1 MPPGRMKLWF
11 IRRPVVFS
19 KNPSTSSRSR
29 KPKIIIVVD
38 PTSMPLVAS
47 HMRCD
52 DIRWSS
58 DSSIRIHTA
67 RGGSSM
73 PSSFSVASEK
83 TSSLL
88 SGDR

>member
-1 MPPGRMKLWF
+1 MKLWF
-11 IRRPVVFS
+11 MRRPVVFS
-19 KNPSTSSRSR
+19 KKPSTSSRSR
-29 KPKIIIVVD
+29 KPKIIMVVD
-38 PTSMPLVAS
+38 PRSMPLVAS

-58 DSSIRIHTA
+58 DSSMRIHTA

-73 PSSFSVASEK
+73 PSSFSVAREK

>member
-19 KNPSTSSRSR
+19 KKPSTSSRSR
-29 KPKIIIVVD
+29 KPKIIMVVD
-38 PTSMPLVAS
+38 PRSMPLVAS

-52 DIRWSS
+52 DTRWSS
-58 DSSIRIHTA
+58 DKSMRIQTA

-73 PSSFSVASEK
+73 PRSFSVAREN